1 MKMPPRKVTTISGQ
15 PVEKDVVK
23 QAELARLGDLQAI
36 AWEAEA
42 AAHRAALSL
51 RVRLDH
57 GATVESGEWYF
68 DRELEMARK
77 RRQERKA

>member
-1 MKMPPRKVTTISGQ
+1 MRKPPRKVLTINGTT
-15 PVEKDVVK
+15 PENDVVK
-23 QAELARLGDLQAI
+23 QTELAKLGDLQAI

-42 AAHRAALSL
+42 AAHRAALAL

-57 GATVESGEWYF
+57 GAAVEPGEWYF

-77 RRQERKA
+77 RKQEREA